1 MLFHRPC
8 AIDKISEIKNFSW
21 SWAVRIC
28 LCITTDYLFGTVS
41 RCSK

>member
-28 LCITTDYLFGTVS
+28 LCITTLSLRD
-41 RCSK
+41 CIQM